1 MILAIDE
8 YPYAARSSKSLASTL
23 QFLVDRYKDRSKWML
38 ILCGPSMSDMED
50 NVLVYKAPL
59 YGRRTSQMKIMPFDL
74 AETCRCV
81 QNFTDENKALV
92 YGMVSVFIANG
103 ASTMSEIST
112 RVGENTSVC
121 ARESFN
127 D

>member
-1 MILAIDE
+1 
-8 YPYAARSSKSLASTL
+8 
-23 QFLVDRYKDRSKWML
+23 
-38 ILCGPSMSDMED
+38 
-50 NVLVYKAPL
+50 
-59 YGRRTSQMKIMPFDL
+59 MKIMPFDF